1 MALAIIRPIGMGP
14 EIRLGRVEEM
24 SRKRAYCSFGRAL
37 CPPAAARRGQMFG
50 PRSRGFSMQPSL
62 SELLAQQS
70 ALDRAIRE
78 ARTADKAAAVERV
91 RRLMSEHGLTAADLV
106 SKSPAKT
113 GSTGKKVAPKY
124 RDPVSGATWTGRGL
138 KPKWLQAALDAGQSV
153 SDFAI

>member
-1 MALAIIRPIGMGP
+1 
-14 EIRLGRVEEM
+14 
-24 SRKRAYCSFGRAL
+24 
-37 CPPAAARRGQMFG
+37 
-50 PRSRGFSMQPSL
+50 MQPSL

-78 ARTADKAAAVERV
+78 ARTADKAAAVARV
-91 RRLMSEHGLTAADLV
+91 RQLMSEHELTAADLV

-138 KPKWLQAALDAGQSV
+138 KPKWLQTALEAGKSV
-153 SDFAI
+153 TDFAI